1 MKMTADKENTEE
13 KILEAAKE
21 VFLEKG
27 NDGTRMQEIAD
38 KAGINKSLLHY
49 YYRSKEKLFAAV
61 FKFAF
66 SQFAPRIFNVL
77 KDDEDFFVLIR
88 NFIGVYIDIVSKNPF
103 IPIFILNEIN
113 KKKSGLFIEIIK
125 VAGINPK
132 VFKDRVQEEISKGT
146 IRAIDPNQLIVNTIG
161 MCIFPIIGRPLVQ
174 VVLFEDDKAE
184 YDKFLETRKKE
195 VADFIIHSIKI

>member
-1 MKMTADKENTEE
+1 MVVDKENTEE

-21 VFLEKG
+21 VFIEKG

-66 SQFAPRIFNVL
+66 SQFTPRIFGIL
-77 KDDEDFFVLIR
+77 KQEDDFFTLIR
-88 NFIGVYIDIVSKNPF
+88 NFVSVYLDIISKNPF
-103 IPIFILNEIN
+103 IPLFILNEIN
-113 KKKSGLFIEIIK
+113 KKSTSMFVTVIKS
-125 VAGINPK
+125 AGINPK
-132 VFKDRVQEEISKGT
+132 VFRDRVKKEIENGL
-146 IRAIDPNQLIVNTIG
+146 IHPIDPNQLIVNTIG
-161 MCIFPIIGRPLVQ
+161 MCIFPIIGRPIIQ
-174 VVLFEDDKAE
+174 VILFNDDKAE

-195 VADFIIHSIKI
+195 VADFIIKSIKV